1 MYQVPD
7 SHQRVGRL
15 PRRWHSVPP
24 QQGRPGGDG
33 GRGEH
38 GGHQG
43 RAQAERGQCQH
54 GATNDPGGR
63 CLQRK
68 IVIKVVGYDI
78 FLYCLNVTVVLFLHH
93 PCTLFIM
100 FYQCFAFYTHN
111 FHSYESWIYTFYC
124 SASRSFVSL
133 TAHTCKIYNPS
144 AEFKTFCCHSY
155 HLQQGIETLPPIIM
169 YSQDVY

>member
-15 PRRWHSVPP
+15 PGRWHSVPP

-68 IVIKVVGYDI
+68 IVIKVVGYRMYDI
-78 FLYCLNVTVVLFLHH
+78 FLSCLNVTVVLVLHH
-93 PCTLFIM
+93 PCTLLIM

-111 FHSYESWIYTFYC
+111 FHSYESWIYTFI
-124 SASRSFVSL
+124 VL
-133 TAHTCKIYNPS
+133 LPG
-144 AEFKTFCCHSY
+144 
-155 HLQQGIETLPPIIM
+155 HLCL
-169 YSQDVY
+169 

>member
-15 PRRWHSVPP
+15 PGRWHSVPP

-68 IVIKVVGYDI
+68 IVIKVVGII
-78 FLYCLNVTVVLFLHH
+78 FSSPV
-93 PCTLFIM
+93 
-100 FYQCFAFYTHN
+100 
-111 FHSYESWIYTFYC
+111 
-124 SASRSFVSL
+124 
-133 TAHTCKIYNPS
+133 
-144 AEFKTFCCHSY
+144 
-155 HLQQGIETLPPIIM
+155 
-169 YSQDVY
+169 

>member
-1 MYQVPD
+1 MNQVPD

-15 PRRWHSVPP
+15 PGRWHSVPP

-43 RAQAERGQCQH
+43 GAQAERGQCQH

-68 IVIKVVGYDI
+68 IVIKAVGYDI
-78 FLYCLNVTVVLFLHH
+78 FLSCLNVTVVLVLHH

-111 FHSYESWIYTFYC
+111 FHSYESWIYTFI
-124 SASRSFVSL
+124 VL
-133 TAHTCKIYNPS
+133 LPG
-144 AEFKTFCCHSY
+144 
-155 HLQQGIETLPPIIM
+155 HLCL
-169 YSQDVY
+169 